1 MGKIPHFPFIIPI
14 NPSLFSIFS
23 MLICIHYLCCR
34 YSGYRVLRYHP
45 TYGEVGW
52 FSQGFS

>member
-14 NPSLFSIFS
+14 NPSLFFIFS
-23 MLICIHYLCCR
+23 IYISIHYLCCW
-34 YSGYRVLRYHP
+34 YSGYRVLLNLGIYA
-45 TYGEVGW
+45 EVPS

>member
-14 NPSLFSIFS
+14 NPFVFSIFS
-23 MLICIHYLCCR
+23 IYISIHYLCCW
-34 YSGYRVLRYHP
+34 YSGYRVLLNLGIYA
-45 TYGEVGW
+45 EVPS

>member
-23 MLICIHYLCCR
+23 MLISIHYLCYW
-34 YSGYRVLRYHP
+34 YSGYRVLRYRP
-45 TYGEVGW
+45 TYVGVGC

>member
-14 NPSLFSIFS
+14 NPFVFSIFS
-23 MLICIHYLCCR
+23 MLICIHYLCYW
-34 YSGYRVLRYHP
+34 YSGYRMLRYHP
-45 TYGEVGW
+45 TYVGVGW